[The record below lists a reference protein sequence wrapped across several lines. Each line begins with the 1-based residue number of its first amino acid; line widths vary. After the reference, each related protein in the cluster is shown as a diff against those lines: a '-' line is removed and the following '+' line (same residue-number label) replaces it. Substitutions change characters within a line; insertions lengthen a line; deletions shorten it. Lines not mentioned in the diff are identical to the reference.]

1 MNLSKIVQFKNL
13 IDCLKPDPV
22 GFEAVRHFENMLY
35 HASSDTE
42 LRMESDIKNLERDF
56 ESIQQSVESFRQS
69 FSNVSKSLQQLIE
82 SQDQILYS
90 HSMRVYQE
98 EFSQD
103 TVSTIL
109 NRTLRID
116 QTSENIMQTRIKQRG
131 DWRIPGMII
140 RPGIESYINDMV
152 ALDPLYL
159 VDRDLELLEPATQRY
174 LPEYQRRLRLYT
186 INDYAEKPIFKKF
199 PVNQFGLIFA
209 YNYFNFKPLS
219 VISNY
224 LEEIFQ
230 LLRPGGVLMFT
241 YNNCDQWHCV
251 AFAEKNQM
259 CYTPGNKLKKIAQ
272 EHGYIVKFEYDGLS
286 DAKWI
291 ELQKPGEITSV
302 KGGQSMAKIVAGQ

>member
-1 MNLSKIVQFKNL
+1 MTITDLVKFKNL
-13 IDCLKPDPV
+13 IDSMNVDPQAADV
-22 GFEAVRHFENMLY
+22 VRHFESLVHYVSNSEIRL
-35 HASSDTE
+35 
-42 LRMESDIKNLERDF
+42 ESDIHNLMKDYGF
-56 ESIQQSVESFRQS
+56 VKKTIGSFTQS
-69 FSNVSKSLQQLIE
+69 FANVSQSLQQLIE
-82 SQDQILYS
+82 SQDQIMYS

-219 VISNY
+219 VISIY
-224 LEEIFQ
+224 LEELFQ
-230 LLRPGGVLMFT
+230 LLRPGGVLTFT
-241 YNNCDQWHCV
+241 YNNCDLWDCV
-251 AFAEKNQM
+251 EFAEKNQM

-272 EHGYIVKFEYDGLS
+272 DHGYIVNFECNGLS

-291 ELQKPGEITSV
+291 ELQKPGELASI
-302 KGGQSMAKIVAGQ
+302 KGGQSLAKIVAGQ